1 MARLHGMRDEPGAA
15 RVRRVSTRRSRGFTL
30 VEVLVVLVIVA
41 VLALALVLSVGASG
55 ERTLEDAAGRFQAL
69 LGHACEEAQLGGR
82 TIGARV
88 GPDGYAFS
96 RLDGDA
102 WRAFGG
108 GDELRPRTWPASVQL
123 ELARD
128 GRALALA
135 GSDPDQATS
144 DAPELACFASGE
156 LTPFEL
162 TLALPGVSA
171 RYLVRGSADG
181 RLARERIDA
190 PQ

>member
-1 MARLHGMRDEPGAA
+1 MARPHGCRDDPLEVRLHVP
-15 RVRRVSTRRSRGFTL
+15 VPRSSGFTL

-55 ERTLEDAAGRFQAL
+55 ERTLEDAADRFQAL
-69 LGHACEEAQLGGR
+69 LGHACEEAELGGR
-82 TIGARV
+82 AIGTRV
-88 GPDGYAFS
+88 GRDGYAFS
-96 RLDGDA
+96 RLDGNA
-102 WRAFGG
+102 WHAFAG
-108 GDELRPRTWPASVQL
+108 GDELRPRTWPASTQL

-128 GRALALA
+128 GRPLALA
-135 GSDPDQATS
+135 GSDPDQAAS

-162 TLALPGVSA
+162 TLALPGVPA
-171 RYLVRGSADG
+171 RYRIRGSADG
-181 RLARERIDA
+181 RLARERIDV